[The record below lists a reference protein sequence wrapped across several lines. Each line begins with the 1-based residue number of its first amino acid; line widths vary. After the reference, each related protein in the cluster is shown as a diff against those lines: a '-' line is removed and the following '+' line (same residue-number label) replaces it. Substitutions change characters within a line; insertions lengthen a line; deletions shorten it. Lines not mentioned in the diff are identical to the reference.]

1 MCVVDGRESE
11 SVLMQFS
18 FIDGI
23 WFYCGRVQGRIEIID
38 YFDSENKKKLTF
50 KPYAPFH
57 SHILTLPRISVRY
70 NNSEKILDVQERFG
84 LFKMLEHI

>member
-23 WFYCGRVQGRIEIID
+23 WFYCGCVQGRIEIID
-38 YFDSENKKKLTF
+38 YFDSEN
-50 KPYAPFH
+50 
-57 SHILTLPRISVRY
+57 
-70 NNSEKILDVQERFG
+70 
-84 LFKMLEHI
+84 

>member
-38 YFDSENKKKLTF
+38 YFDSENKTK
-50 KPYAPFH
+50 
-57 SHILTLPRISVRY
+57 INVQTLCPISFAY
-70 NNSEKILDVQERFG
+70 INATKNISQI
-84 LFKMLEHI
+84 